1 MSTEGVPMSTYIN
14 LITYVIYLA
23 LIVWTLINYAMF
35 VRNKAIDMIIIC
47 GILIFLF
54 PAHPII
60 IPLGLMGNYVI
71 SLTSGLIVKSE

>member
-1 MSTEGVPMSTYIN
+1 MSTYIN

-23 LIVWTLINYAMF
+23 LIVWTLINYAMV

-71 SLTSGLIVKSE
+71 SLTSGLIVKAND